1 MHSSDLW
8 YILLLMPYI
17 PWTSGS
23 RTWAFATSIPTNVC
37 GFLVPSHQSVTRY
50 YVRTTCPVSPLCSPL
65 RYRKVQ
71 DDLSP
76 KIYSGITKWL
86 FFVGTCHGVVMH
98 LLVESESK
106 SMRHAY
112 QSIDLADAPYLP
124 RDVERDIRVQ
134 WVECC
139 SVLVTFF
146 SFDRALLLTY
156 ISTKLIWRCL
166 IQTYSLRFYP
176 TACR

>member
-134 WVECC
+134 WVGCC

-146 SFDRALLLTY
+146 FPLTGLYCLL
-156 ISTKLIWRCL
+156 I
-166 IQTYSLRFYP
+166 
-176 TACR
+176 